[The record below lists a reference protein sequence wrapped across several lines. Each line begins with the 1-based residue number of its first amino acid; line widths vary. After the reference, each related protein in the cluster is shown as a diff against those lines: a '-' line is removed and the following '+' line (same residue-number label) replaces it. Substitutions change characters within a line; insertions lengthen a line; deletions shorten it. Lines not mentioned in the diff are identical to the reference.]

1 MLGRLNLFTIDLCHC
16 HLSKRTL
23 ARVLETPEIDAA
35 VQASVEID
43 GSTCML
49 EFRSYCAKETL
60 KRVLRD
66 ALGDKARYARIYRH
80 ED

>member
-1 MLGRLNLFTIDLCHC
+1 MLGQLNLFTVDLSHC
-16 HLSKRTL
+16 HLSKRML
-23 ARVLETPEIDAA
+23 ARVLEKPEIDAA

-49 EFRSYCAKETL
+49 EFRSSCTEETL
-60 KRVLRD
+60 KRAFKD
-66 ALGDKARYARIYRH
+66 ALGDKASYARIYRH